1 MSRLKLLESLL
12 LFTVILSACG
22 PARLDPGPLSTQ
34 AAPPQP
40 LPTLSD
46 KWSLKL
52 TQSGGIAGIMLT
64 VEVSS
69 DGKIATEDSRSGKSE
84 TRNLT
89 TDELAELKRLISSAK
104 ISPNAAPYPGCADC
118 FIYTLEINSNGN
130 PSRVQV
136 DDITLKDSGALELV
150 TYLRKLR
157 NGLLGVSY

>member
-1 MSRLKLLESLL
+1 MSRLKLLKSLL
-12 LFTVILSACG
+12 LFMVILSACG
-22 PARLDPGPLSTQ
+22 PARLGPGPLSTQ
-34 AAPPQP
+34 AAPQP

-69 DGKIATEDSRSGKSE
+69 DGKITAEDPRSGKSE

-89 TDELAELKRLISSAK
+89 TDELAELKKLISSAK

-118 FIYTLEINSNGN
+118 FIYTLEINSGGHLA
-130 PSRVQV
+130 RVQV

>member
-1 MSRLKLLESLL
+1 MTKPKLLPCLL
-12 LFTVILSACG
+12 MFMILLSACG
-22 PARLDPGPLSTQ
+22 PARIIPMPLPTQ
-34 AAPPQP
+34 AAPQP
-40 LPTLSD
+40 IPTLSER
-46 KWSLKL
+46 WSLKL

-69 DGKIATEDSRSGKSE
+69 DGKIMAEDPRSGKSE
-84 TRNLT
+84 TRNLA
-89 TDELAELKRLISSAK
+89 TDELTELKRLISSAK

-118 FIYTLEINSNGN
+118 FIYTLEVNSNGN
-130 PSRVQV
+130 LSRIQV

>member
-1 MSRLKLLESLL
+1 MSRLKLLKSLL

-22 PARLDPGPLSTQ
+22 PARFDPGPLSTQ
-34 AAPPQP
+34 AAPQP

-64 VEVSS
+64 VEVLS
-69 DGKIATEDSRSGKSE
+69 DGKITAEDPRSGKSE
-84 TRNLT
+84 KRDLT
-89 TDELAELKRLISSAK
+89 TDELAELKRLVSSAK

-118 FIYTLEINSNGN
+118 FIYTLEVNSNGN
-130 PSRVQV
+130 LSRIQV

-157 NGLLGVSY
+157 NGLLDVSY